1 MRFSSQSVSMPP
13 MGLQELFGTLEIH
26 LQQVEKH
33 NRNLRRKR
41 TGNLVDS
48 GYCQHIGTINVQESL
63 VFICLNSGV
72 RTAEETSSSRAMMT
86 AFFFFFFFL
95 RRQVRLLGCTCVSKA
110 ESDTRSGVR

>member
-86 AFFFFFFFL
+86 AFFFFFFF
-95 RRQVRLLGCTCVSKA
+95 
-110 ESDTRSGVR
+110 